1 MYFNRNTQNSLSARH
16 RAILIFV
23 NNRADGA
30 VVARPDGYTG
40 GHIELLR
47 SADYGGEAAGTG
59 LPQ

>member
-16 RAILIFV
+16 RTIFV

-47 SADYGGEAAGTG
+47 SADYGREAAGTG